1 MKYQFNKKPHFEPSL
16 GLLGPNL
23 GYNFFFFF
31 FFFFEVSALFQ
42 AAILCNCAIS
52 RKTNNANLRKWQKT
66 YFRATHFFS
75 WVLPLLVVVSTYH
88 PMQLGGKL
96 MNQPSEKGKKP
107 KLGPDFGMFDLN
119 LGPQKY
125 ILWFYS
131 NRC

>member
-1 MKYQFNKKPHFEPSL
+1 
-16 GLLGPNL
+16 
-23 GYNFFFFF
+23 
-31 FFFFEVSALFQ
+31 
-42 AAILCNCAIS
+42 
-52 RKTNNANLRKWQKT
+52 
-66 YFRATHFFS
+66 
-75 WVLPLLVVVSTYH
+75 
-88 PMQLGGKL
+88 

>member
-31 FFFFEVSALFQ
+31 FEVSALFQ

-52 RKTNNANLRKWQKT
+52 RKPIMQTWENGKKPI
-66 YFRATHFFS
+66 FGPPIFFS
-75 WVLPLLVVVSTYH
+75 WVLPLLVVVSTNH